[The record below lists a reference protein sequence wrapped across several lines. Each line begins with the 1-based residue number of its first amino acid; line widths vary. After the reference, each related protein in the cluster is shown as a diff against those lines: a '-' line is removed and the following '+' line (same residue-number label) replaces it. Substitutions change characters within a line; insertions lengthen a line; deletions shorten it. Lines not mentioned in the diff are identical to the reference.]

1 MYLETLRLHNFRCY
15 EELQI
20 RFHKQLT
27 VLVGNNGAGKTTVLE
42 GAAIAVSTLFTGF
55 DNLSG
60 RSIDK
65 KNDALRIVYSL
76 GDDDDVQPQ
85 YPVEIFANGEL
96 EGRSIKW
103 KRSLNGDGG
112 NTTVK
117 DAKELTSISAEYQKR
132 LRSGD
137 STLILP
143 LIAYYGTGRLWDYHR
158 QKKYDTFMTNTRTN
172 GYIDAMDGTAN
183 LKLML
188 DWLRKTTIKQHQ
200 RQEENQG
207 AVSVLAVV
215 YQAMEQC
222 FTWVSGYQNVKCRYN
237 IDTNEVD
244 VYYNDES
251 GRRMCVTMNQL
262 SDGYKGTI
270 SLIADI
276 AYRMAILN
284 PQLSDRV
291 LTDTDGI
298 ILIDEVD
305 LHLHPEWQQRI
316 LGDLVT
322 IFPKVQFI
330 VSTHAP
336 AVINTV
342 TRDQLCILDQLHV
355 KEPAGEIYGKDANGI
370 LRSVMDTTE
379 RPKAV
384 MELFARFYQ
393 ALDDHAYEHANQIL
407 DRIEA
412 QIGDHDPELASCRV
426 QLDLELR

>member
-1 MYLETLRLHNFRCY
+1 MYLET
-15 EELQI
+15 
-20 RFHKQLT
+20 
-27 VLVGNNGAGKTTVLE
+27 
-42 GAAIAVSTLFTGF
+42 
-55 DNLSG
+55 
-60 RSIDK
+60 
-65 KNDALRIVYSL
+65 LRIVYSL

-85 YPVEIFANGEL
+85 YPVEISACGEM
-96 EGRSIKW
+96 EGRSIRW

-117 DAKELTSISAEYQKR
+117 DAKELIAISAEYQKR

-137 STLILP
+137 GTLILP

-172 GYIDAMDGTAN
+172 GYIDAIDGTAN

-207 AVSVLAVV
+207 DVSVLAVV
-215 YQAMEQC
+215 YQAMERC
-222 FTWVSGYQNVKCRYN
+222 FAWVSGYQNVKCRYN

-244 VYYNDES
+244 VYYNDDL
-251 GRRMCVTMNQL
+251 GKRTCVTMNQL

-298 ILIDEVD
+298 VLIDEVD

-316 LGDLVT
+316 LGDLTT

-342 TRDQLCILDQLHV
+342 TKDQLFILDQLHV

-393 ALDDHAYEHANQIL
+393 ALDDNAYEQANQIL
-407 DRIEA
+407 DEIEA
-412 QIGDHDPELASCRV
+412 RIGNYDPELASCRV